1 MSYPKSSLTD
11 LTVALNPS
19 SFRILSGYLVAL
31 FLIGALLSALPL
43 VLHWQERD
51 RFEVAY
57 QQQAHYLAEKYAIE
71 VEFAD
76 RYHCYLNTLHY
87 RNQSFLHELLPVLP
101 YVECTEAVFKT
112 DIAKLQ
118 ATYSPFHWAL
128 LFPGIAL
135 MVLSLIGWL
144 GLVELN
150 KQKGGAL

>member
-19 SFRILSGYLVAL
+19 SYRILSGYLVTL
-31 FLIGALLSALPL
+31 FVIGALLSALPL
-43 VLHWQERD
+43 VLYWQERD
-51 RFEVAY
+51 RFEIAY
-57 QQQAHYLAEKYAIE
+57 QQQADYLKTKYAIVPSE
-71 VEFAD
+71 AQA
-76 RYHCYLNTLHY
+76 YTCYLNVIHY

-101 YVECTEAVFKT
+101 YVECTEAVFKA

-118 ATYSPFHWAL
+118 STYSPFHWAL

-150 KQKGGAL
+150 KQKGGA